1 MENQLFQLKFTAKQ
15 LQRMATKSIKQEKA
29 ALAKVKKMMEAGDG
43 ESARIYAQNAI
54 RAKTTCNSYLRLSS
68 RVESVASR
76 LESAAMMQRVSKQM
90 GGVAK
95 TMDKALAS
103 MDLTQI
109 AKVMDHFEASFDEV
123 GQRAGIVESALAGA
137 TASTMPVDEV
147 DALVAQ
153 VADEHGMEFAASAA
167 SASTAPVAQRA
178 GTHAVE
184 QAEEDSLEQR
194 LQALR
199 G

>member
-1 MENQLFQLKFTAKQ
+1 
-15 LQRMATKSIKQEKA
+15 
-29 ALAKVKKMMEAGDG
+29 MMEAGDG